1 MVNNNVPVVVSA
13 NSLREAIEQ
22 FSDFANGWDLPLRL
36 AVKTAISYAKENGN
50 SDEDLLDE
58 IVWNFKLYA
67 PHGWSLD
74 STTGQPWKTHYSF
87 YPTHVLLDHLMT
99 SNPTR
104 DGNRLGG
111 PEQKQKETNG

>member
-74 STTGQPWKTHYSF
+74 ATTGQPWKRNYSF